1 MNQKNRMIPIF
12 REVQH
17 FRQFWIW
24 ALVLAITG
32 LIWYA
37 AIIQLVMQNPF
48 GDRPMPDIMLVVFWL
63 VFGIGL
69 PALIFLSNLVTE
81 VREDG
86 IYIRFVPFHRSFI
99 IIAFGELKAY
109 ETRVYRPIME
119 YGGWGIRFGSKGRA
133 YNVSGIR
140 GVQLELANGRQLL
153 IGSQRPEEL
162 RQSIE
167 TGAGKSQTARPREP
181 F

>member
-17 FRQFWIW
+17 FCQIWIW
-24 ALVLAITG
+24 AIVLAIAG
-32 LIWYA
+32 LMWYA
-37 AIIQLVMQNPF
+37 SVIQLVMHRPF
-48 GDRPMPDIMLVVFWL
+48 GDKPMPDILMVVFL
-63 VFGIGL
+63 VLFGIGL
-69 PALIFLSNLVTE
+69 PAFMFLIRLITE
-81 VREDG
+81 VRDDG
-86 IYIRFVPFHRSFI
+86 IYIRFVPLHRSFI
-99 IIAFGELKAY
+99 KIAFGELKAY

-133 YNVSGIR
+133 YNVSGNR
-140 GVQLELANGRQLL
+140 GVQLELKSGRQLL

-167 TGAGKSQTARPREP
+167 TGAGK
-181 F
+181 